1 MNYSELG
8 LKVGLEIHQQLNTK
22 KLFCNCPSKLVESDE
37 IKAIRELHAV
47 RSEIGE
53 IDIAALEEE
62 KKGRK
67 FKYISPSEATCLVEL
82 DEEPPHEVNKE
93 ALDVALTVALMLN
106 AKIIDEIHFMRK
118 IVIDG
123 SNPSGFQRTALIA
136 VEGKVKGIR
145 IKTICL
151 EEEAARKVSD
161 EGQYVTYNLDRMGIP
176 LIEIATY
183 PDISDPNQ
191 AREVA
196 EEIGLILRSTK
207 KVKRGIGTIRQ
218 DLNISIKDGARI
230 EIKGVQELDLIPL
243 IIEKEVERQLHLI
256 NLKKELNKRLKKED
270 LKFEPKDVS
279 DAFKNTK
286 SKFIKRALSSGLKVY
301 ALKLPKMAGLLS
313 LGGDY
318 RLGRELSS
326 YVKVKVGLKG
336 ILHSDELP
344 NYGISIE
351 EVENVKRFLGA
362 SSDDAF
368 VLVIAD
374 ETKAIDALRVVHER
388 VLLAFDGVPE
398 EVRRALPDGNTEYM
412 RPLPGAARMYPET
425 DVPPIRVSESYIES
439 LKAKLPEK
447 FEDKIKRFVKE
458 YSISEDFAKTI
469 VRRGFDDLFEASV
482 KMGVA
487 PTIVAKTLLST
498 LEEVKKEVGSI
509 ESITNEVILETFKGL
524 SNGLFSKEAIP
535 EILKYVA
542 KEGYRPIEKICEELG
557 LKLLSEDELRKII
570 RESVEELRDV
580 IKERGLKAM
589 SIVMGKVM
597 STVRGKADGKLVSKL
612 VQEEIKRTIGEE

>member
-8 LKVGLEIHQQLNTK
+8 LKVGLEIHQQLDTK
-22 KLFCNCPSKLVESDE
+22 KLFCNCPSKLVESNE
-37 IKAIRELHAV
+37 VKAVRELHAV
-47 RSEIGE
+47 RSEVGE

-62 KKGRK
+62 KKGKK
-67 FKYISPSEATCLVEL
+67 FKYIAPSEASCLVEL
-82 DEEPPHEVNKE
+82 DEEPPHEVNEE
-93 ALDVALTVALMLN
+93 ALEVALTVALMLN

-136 VEGKVKGIR
+136 VEGRVKNVR

-183 PDISDPNQ
+183 PDINDPEQ

-207 KVKRGIGTIRQ
+207 KVKRGLGTIRQ
-218 DLNISIKDGARI
+218 DLNISIKEGARI
-230 EIKGVQELDLIPL
+230 EIKGVQELDLIP
-243 IIEKEVERQLHLI
+243 IIIKKEVERQLHLI
-256 NLKKELNKRLKKED
+256 NLKKELNKRLKKEEI
-270 LKFEPKDVS
+270 KFEPRNVS
-279 DAFKNTK
+279 EAFKDTK

-344 NYGISIE
+344 NYGISEE
-351 EVENVKRFLGA
+351 EVKNVKKLLEA
-362 SSDDAF
+362 SENDAF
-368 VLVIAD
+368 VLVIAE
-374 ETKAIDALRVVHER
+374 ETKAIDALKVVYER

-447 FEDKIKRFVKE
+447 FEDKVRRFVKE
-458 YSISEDFAKTI
+458 YSINEDYAKII
-469 VRRGFDDLFEASV
+469 VRRGFDDLFETSV
-482 KMGVA
+482 KMGIA

-498 LEEVKKEVGSI
+498 LEEVKKDVGSI
-509 ESITNEVILETFKGL
+509 ENITSEVIIETFRGL
-524 SNGLFSKEAIP
+524 SKGLFSKEAIP

-542 KEGYRPIEKICEELG
+542 QKGYRPIEEICEELG
-557 LKLLSEDELRKII
+557 LKLLSEEELREII
-570 RESVEELRDV
+570 KENIEALRDV

-597 STVRGKADGKLVSKL
+597 SVVRGKADGKLVSKL
-612 VQEEIKRTIGEE
+612 VQEEIKRIIGED

>member
-8 LKVGLEIHQQLNTK
+8 LKVGLEIHQQLDTK
-22 KLFCNCPSKLVESDE
+22 KLFCNCPSKLVESNE
-37 IKAIRELHAV
+37 VKAVRELHAV
-47 RSEIGE
+47 RSEVGE

-62 KKGRK
+62 KKGKK
-67 FKYISPSEATCLVEL
+67 FKYIAPSEASCLVEL
-82 DEEPPHEVNKE
+82 DEEPPHEVNEE
-93 ALDVALTVALMLN
+93 ALEVALTVALMLN

-136 VEGKVKGIR
+136 VEGRVKNVR

-183 PDISDPNQ
+183 PDINDPEQ

-207 KVKRGIGTIRQ
+207 KVKRGLGTIRQ
-218 DLNISIKDGARI
+218 DLNISIKEGARI
-230 EIKGVQELDLIPL
+230 EIKGVQELDLIP
-243 IIEKEVERQLHLI
+243 IIIKKEVERQLHLI
-256 NLKKELNKRLKKED
+256 NLKKELNKRLKKEEI
-270 LKFEPKDVS
+270 KFEPRNVS
-279 DAFKNTK
+279 EAFKDTK

-313 LGGDY
+313 LGRDY

-344 NYGISIE
+344 NYGISEE
-351 EVENVKRFLGA
+351 EVKNVKKLLEA
-362 SSDDAF
+362 SENDAF
-368 VLVIAD
+368 VLVIAE
-374 ETKAIDALRVVHER
+374 ETKAIDALKVVYER

-447 FEDKIKRFVKE
+447 FEDKVRRFVKE
-458 YSISEDFAKTI
+458 YSINEDYAKII
-469 VRRGFDDLFEASV
+469 VRRGFDDLFETSV
-482 KMGVA
+482 KMGIA

-498 LEEVKKEVGSI
+498 LEEVKKDVGSI
-509 ESITNEVILETFKGL
+509 ENITSEVIIETFRGL
-524 SNGLFSKEAIP
+524 SKGLFSKEAIP

-542 KEGYRPIEKICEELG
+542 QKGYRPIEEICEELG
-557 LKLLSEDELRKII
+557 LKLLSEEELREII
-570 RESVEELRDV
+570 KENIEALRDV

-597 STVRGKADGKLVSKL
+597 SVVRGKADGKLVSKL
-612 VQEEIKRTIGEE
+612 VQEEIKRVIGED